1 MYEMIVEYF
10 IKIALSNAI
19 KRFKANIPRTKK
31 QALRAKV
38 HALGNRKM
46 STCNKRKAEEPES
59 STSVFKCPVCNNCLE
74 EDPETFEEQS
84 IACDYCNN
92 WYHCKCV
99 SLTGNEP
106 CFKKKVHKM
115 ETCKLQ
121 RWRKI

>member
-1 MYEMIVEYF
+1 
-10 IKIALSNAI
+10 
-19 KRFKANIPRTKK
+19 
-31 QALRAKV
+31 
-38 HALGNRKM
+38 M

-115 ETCKLQ
+115 EMCKLQ